1 MSFDNRSAA
10 RDGNG
15 GNSNMESQAPSLCKT
30 GCGYYGNP
38 AFEGLCSVC
47 YKDKVNCQMQSVP
60 TTSLPISSHDAS
72 SSIDPIKEDE
82 TARVESSVP
91 SSTNTE
97 TSAESAPRAS
107 TPSIETG
114 VPTISGLSLL
124 DKPAT
129 ETVAQAVVNH
139 DRGTSSSESA
149 AESTPASTIDAKD
162 DDVANAKE
170 KPKKNRCLTCKKKVG
185 LTGFQCRCTGLFC
198 TTHRYSDMHD
208 CPFNYK
214 EMAQEQIR
222 KNNPVVVG
230 QKIAKI

>member
-1 MSFDNRSAA
+1 
-10 RDGNG
+10 
-15 GNSNMESQAPSLCKT
+15 MESQAPSLCKT

-72 SSIDPIKEDE
+72 SPIDPIKEDE

-91 SSTNTE
+91 SSTNAE
-97 TSAESAPRAS
+97 TSAESARAG
-107 TPSIETG
+107 IETG
-114 VPTISGLSLL
+114 IPTISGLSLV
-124 DKPAT
+124 DRPTT
-129 ETVAQAVVNH
+129 ETVAQAVVNR
-139 DRGTSSSESA
+139 DCEVA
-149 AESTPASTIDAKD
+149 AESTPVSTIDAKD
-162 DDVANAKE
+162 DDAATAKE

-185 LTGFQCRCTGLFC
+185 LTGFQCRCNGLFC